1 MVLSHS
7 LSQIVTLF
15 TLISTGS
22 ANFNLGNLHVDTVS
36 HSLVLILPS
45 SLTALIEPRIQGI
58 LPTITRNYAEILAWK
73 NNVSQLKEAPRV
85 KASGNTTKLSTKLLP
100 EPTEIPRARNM
111 QPPPRKPLVV
121 VPLSFLQTPQ
131 TRDFSPIFVGQKVL
145 RLL

>member
-73 NNVSQLKEAPRV
+73 NNVSPLKEAPES
-85 KASGNTTKLSTKLLP
+85 KPQETQAS
-100 EPTEIPRARNM
+100 
-111 QPPPRKPLVV
+111 
-121 VPLSFLQTPQ
+121 
-131 TRDFSPIFVGQKVL
+131 
-145 RLL
+145 